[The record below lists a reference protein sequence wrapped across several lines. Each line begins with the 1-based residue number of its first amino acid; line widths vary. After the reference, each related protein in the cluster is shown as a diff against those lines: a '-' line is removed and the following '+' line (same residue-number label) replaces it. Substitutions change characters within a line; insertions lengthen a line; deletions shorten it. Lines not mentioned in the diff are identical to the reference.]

1 MVRRNEKSGE
11 TAMRAGFVFLV
22 LAYVLSQF
30 FRAFLAVLTPV
41 LGADLGATASDL
53 SLASG
58 LWFAAFAAMQI
69 PVGIWLDRIGPRR
82 TAGTILL
89 IGGAGGAALFALAQT
104 PGMIVAAMVLI
115 GVGCSPVLMA
125 SFYIFAHSFSP
136 RVFASLAGALIG
148 VGSAGNLASAAPTAW
163 AVEAFGWRETMAGLA
178 VASLIVGLGLL
189 ATIRDPARAYDEAD
203 RGRLAD
209 LLRIP
214 ALWVI
219 VPMLVFNYA
228 PAAGIRGL
236 WAGPYLGD
244 VFDLDTTG
252 IGVVTLWM
260 ALAMILGNFAYGPL
274 DRMLGTRKWVVLVG
288 NVSAGVCLIALGI
301 APGGGIWQAGLL
313 LAAVGFFGA
322 SFPMVMAHA
331 RSFYPAGL
339 IGRGVTLAN
348 LLSIGGVGMM
358 QIVSGRV
365 HGAVMAV
372 GAGPEAAYGA
382 LFLMFGVLLLA
393 SCAVYLF
400 AEDRLD

>member
-1 MVRRNEKSGE
+1 
-11 TAMRAGFVFLV
+11 MRAGFVFLV

-30 FRAFLAVLTPV
+30 FRAFLAVLSPV
-41 LGADLGATASDL
+41 LGAELGATASDL

-69 PVGIWLDRIGPRR
+69 PVGIWLDRYGPRR
-82 TAGTILL
+82 TAGIILVL
-89 IGGAGGAALFALAQT
+89 GGAGGAALFVLAQS
-104 PGMIVAAMVLI
+104 PEMIVAAMVLI

-125 SFYIFAHSFSP
+125 SFYIFAHTFSP

-148 VGSAGNLASAAPTAW
+148 VGSAGNLASSAPMAW

-178 VASLIVGLGLL
+178 VASLVVGLGLL
-189 ATIRDPARAYDEAD
+189 MTIKDPLRADGGAE
-203 RGRLAD
+203 RGRFTD

-214 ALWVI
+214 ALWVM
-219 VPMLVFNYA
+219 VPLLVFNYA

-244 VFDLDTTG
+244 VFALDTAG
-252 IGVVTLWM
+252 IGAVTLWM
-260 ALAMILGNFAYGPL
+260 AVAMILGNFAYGPL
-274 DRMLGTRKWVVLVG
+274 DRMLGTRKWVVLAG
-288 NVSAGVCLIALGI
+288 NVAAGACLIVLGLAPGAGV
-301 APGGGIWQAGLL
+301 WQAGLL

-331 RSFYPAGL
+331 RSFYPPAL

-348 LLSIGGVGMM
+348 LLSIGGVGLM
-358 QIVSGRV
+358 QIVSGRM
-365 HGAVMAV
+365 HGAALAR
-372 GAGPEAAYGA
+372 GATAEAAYGG

-393 SCAVYLF
+393 ACAVYLF

>member
-1 MVRRNEKSGE
+1 
-11 TAMRAGFVFLV
+11 MRAGFVFLV

-30 FRAFLAVLTPV
+30 FRAFLAVLSPV

-69 PVGIWLDRIGPRR
+69 PVGIWLDRFGPRR
-82 TAGTILL
+82 TAGIVLL
-89 IGGAGGAALFALAQT
+89 IGGAGGAALFAVAQT
-104 PGMIVAAMVLI
+104 PGMIVAAMALI

-125 SFYIFAHSFSP
+125 SFYIFAHTFPP

-148 VGSAGNLASAAPTAW
+148 VGSAGNLASAAPMAW

-178 VASLIVGLGLL
+178 VLSVVVGTGLL
-189 ATIRDPARAYDEAD
+189 LTIRDPARDGAETEA
-203 RGRLAD
+203 GRLTD

-244 VFDLDTTG
+244 VFALDTAG
-252 IGVVTLWM
+252 IGIVTLWM
-260 ALAMILGNFAYGPL
+260 AVAMILGNFAYGPL
-274 DRMLGTRKWVVLVG
+274 DRMLGTRKWVVLAG
-288 NVSAGVCLIALGI
+288 NLAAGCCLVLLGLAPGAGV
-301 APGGGIWQAGLL
+301 WQAGLL

-331 RSFYPAGL
+331 RSFYPPAL

-348 LLSIGGVGMM
+348 LLSIGGVGLM
-358 QIVSGRV
+358 QIASGRV
-365 HGAVMAV
+365 HGAVLAG

-382 LFLMFGVLLLA
+382 LFLMFGILLLA
-393 SCAVYLF
+393 ACAVYIF

>member
-1 MVRRNEKSGE
+1 
-11 TAMRAGFVFLV
+11 MRAGFVFLV

-30 FRAFLAVLTPV
+30 FRAFLAVLSPV

-69 PVGIWLDRIGPRR
+69 PVGIWLDRFGPRR
-82 TAGTILL
+82 TAGIVLL
-89 IGGAGGAALFALAQT
+89 IGGAGGAALFAVAQT
-104 PGMIVAAMVLI
+104 PGMIVAAMALI

-125 SFYIFAHSFSP
+125 SFYIFAHTFPP
-136 RVFASLAGALIG
+136 RVFASVAGALIG
-148 VGSAGNLASAAPTAW
+148 VGSAGNLASAAPMAW

-178 VASLIVGLGLL
+178 VLSVVVGTGLL
-189 ATIRDPARAYDEAD
+189 LTIRDPARDGAEGAA
-203 RGRLAD
+203 GRLTD

-244 VFDLDTTG
+244 VFALDTAG
-252 IGVVTLWM
+252 IGIVTLWM

-274 DRMLGTRKWVVLVG
+274 DRMLGTRKWVVLAG
-288 NVSAGVCLIALGI
+288 NLAAGGCLVLLGLAPGAGV
-301 APGGGIWQAGLL
+301 WQAGLL

-331 RSFYPAGL
+331 RSFYPPAL

-348 LLSIGGVGMM
+348 LLSIGGVGLM
-358 QIVSGRV
+358 QIASGRV
-365 HGAVMAV
+365 HGAVLAG

-382 LFLMFGVLLLA
+382 LFLMFGILLLA
-393 SCAVYLF
+393 ACAVYIF